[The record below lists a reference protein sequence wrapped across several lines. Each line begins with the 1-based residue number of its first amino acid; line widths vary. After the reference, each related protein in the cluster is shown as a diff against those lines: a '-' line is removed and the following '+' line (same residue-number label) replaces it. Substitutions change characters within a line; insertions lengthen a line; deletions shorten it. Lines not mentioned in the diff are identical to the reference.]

1 MLPNRSGC
9 EGFFG
14 VAGVSGHG
22 RIEDQRISATGEFLN
37 MEQPLGPLA
46 NMDKRLRNQLQI
58 VAHDIMRNIRRT
70 FSRADRKH

>member
-46 NMDKRLRNQLQI
+46 NMDKRLRNQLHI
-58 VAHDIMRNIRRT
+58 MANVIMRNIRRT
-70 FSRADRKH
+70 FSKAGHQH